1 MVVKNEEWKEHWEK
15 YLETQQTVPWK
26 EQTSENGPI
35 KINLGEID
43 FYIPPLLGI
52 DAESMNSI
60 RKHNAKI
67 GIF

>member
-1 MVVKNEEWKEHWEK
+1 MVVNTEWKTNWEE
-15 YLETQQTVPWK
+15 YLKLHNLNEK
-26 EQTSENGPI
+26 EESF

-43 FYIPPLLGI
+43 FFIPPLLGI
-52 DAESMNSI
+52 NAESMNAI